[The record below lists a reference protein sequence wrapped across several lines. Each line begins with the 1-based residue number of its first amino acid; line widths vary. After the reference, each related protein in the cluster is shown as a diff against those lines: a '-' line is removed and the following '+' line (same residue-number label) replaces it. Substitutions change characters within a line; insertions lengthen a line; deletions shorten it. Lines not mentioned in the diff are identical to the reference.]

1 MSKLPNFYCI
11 TGGPG
16 VGKTNLL
23 NALETR
29 YQVVPEVAREIIKE
43 QMSTGGDAL
52 PWKNKTLYTD
62 LMLARS
68 IESYQ
73 EVLSMDL
80 NAVFFF
86 DRGVLDT
93 LCYAEMI
100 GYGISP
106 QMDLIARN
114 LRYQSKVFI
123 LPPWKAIYTTDNE
136 RKQTWE
142 EAVYT
147 YKRMRSIYEKY
158 GYEVIDVPPDTIENR
173 KNFVLAEIGKP

>member
-1 MSKLPNFYCI
+1 MSKLANFYCI

-16 VGKTNLL
+16 VGKTTLL
-23 NALETR
+23 KALGTS

-52 PWKNKTLYTD
+52 PWKNKALYTD

-73 EVLSMDL
+73 EVLSMDS
-80 NAVFFF
+80 NAIFFF
-86 DRGVLDT
+86 DRGILDT

-106 QMDLIARN
+106 QMDLIARS
-114 LRYQSKVFI
+114 LCYQSKVFI

-142 EAVYT
+142 EAVFT
-147 YKRMRSIYEKY
+147 YKSMRSTYEKY

-173 KNFVLAEIGKP
+173 KNFVLAEIDKP